1 MDSGKKQEIQCIAFE
16 PFRKSAF
23 SIESPLVFLRLELSP
38 LQGRDRRYRL
48 AGLRRAG
55 TEFLALRSG
64 SPPSP
69 QVHTHFPPTYPGPP
83 RVDYSRWR
91 NPRSR
96 RYPQLD
102 AASPISCSCHTA
114 THTVQKMET
123 CLSSG
128 HRVQVRFSPLPQ
140 SDSRQ

>member
-38 LQGRDRRYRL
+38 LQGRERRYRL

-69 QVHTHFPPTYPGPP
+69 QVHTHLPPPPTPGRHAWIILGGEI
-83 RVDYSRWR
+83 RVRGAIP
-91 NPRSR
+91 N
-96 RYPQLD
+96 
-102 AASPISCSCHTA
+102 
-114 THTVQKMET
+114 
-123 CLSSG
+123 
-128 HRVQVRFSPLPQ
+128 
-140 SDSRQ
+140 